1 MTRVMQYLLNTKE
14 LTLMV
19 KPSKHPRWWVVRLY
33 AIHLDMR
40 SHSRIY
46 MTSGKA
52 KSEHEEF
59 YTGRTSGN
67 RQLNGPGTVDQAF
80 FWQRKVISCLQP
92 PYTKT
97 KRVQSYWLSS
107 SRRMRHLDIRYFFVM
122 DKIQKGEVKVAF
134 CPRHEMIGNIF
145 TSHCKELFLHE
156 CMQRS

>member
-67 RQLNGPGTVDQAF
+67 RQLNGPGTVD
-80 FWQRKVISCLQP
+80 
-92 PYTKT
+92 
-97 KRVQSYWLSS
+97 
-107 SRRMRHLDIRYFFVM
+107 
-122 DKIQKGEVKVAF
+122 
-134 CPRHEMIGNIF
+134 
-145 TSHCKELFLHE
+145 
-156 CMQRS
+156 